1 MTTIEVTE
9 REAAMIEYALL
20 QYLNNNRE
28 RISDNTEQTAYNLL
42 NKLLDAA
49 LNYRSTRGAR

>member
-1 MTTIEVTE
+1 MKIEITE

>member
-1 MTTIEVTE
+1 MKIEITE
-9 REAAMIEYALL
+9 REAAMIEFALL

-42 NKLLDAA
+42 DKLLDAA

>member
-1 MTTIEVTE
+1 MKIEITE

-20 QYLNNNRE
+20 QYLNKNLE

-42 NKLLDAA
+42 DKVREPS
-49 LNYRSTRGAR
+49 LNYRSTKGAR

>member
-42 NKLLDAA
+42 AKIQEPA

>member
-1 MTTIEVTE
+1 MKIEITE

-20 QYLNNNRE
+20 QYWNKYEGRMSDSSERE
-28 RISDNTEQTAYNLL
+28 VYNLL
-42 NKLLDAA
+42 AKVQEPA

>member
-1 MTTIEVTE
+1 MTSIEITE

-42 NKLLDAA
+42 DKLLDAA

>member
-1 MTTIEVTE
+1 METIEITE
-9 REAAMIEYALL
+9 REAAMIEFALL

-28 RISDNTEQTAYNLL
+28 RISDNTEKTAYNLL
-42 NKLLDAA
+42 GKVQEPA

>member
-1 MTTIEVTE
+1 MKIEITE
-9 REAAMIEYALL
+9 REAAMIEFALL